1 MISAET
7 LAEAIETRVITPEQ
21 AQRMRAL
28 ELQRAQS
35 GAESV
40 DDEHIRFASGFGDI
54 FVALGL
60 TLFLSAAGYFL
71 FSLGGAILMWP
82 GVAILAW
89 ALAEFFTRVRRMALP
104 SILLLVTFVVA
115 SFSAAHIAIGSLG
128 IGETGEL
135 VSRYP
140 WSSPWV
146 FLGDPLRNAG
156 AGVAAAMLAALHYW
170 RFGVPI
176 TIAAGVASLAC
187 AALALVRAAFPAL
200 NPGAI
205 SFAALL
211 IGLAIFSLAMR
222 YDLSDPERATRRT
235 DIAFWL
241 HLVAAPLIVHPLVAS
256 LFGGG
261 TEPPST
267 AALGILAIF
276 LALGFVAVLID
287 RRALLVS
294 GLSYAGLAFASL
306 LKESGV
312 IGATAP
318 ATMLVLGAFVL
329 LLSAGWRPLRAA
341 ILNLAPRWISSQLPR
356 PSPSQ
361 NT

>member
-7 LAEAIETRVITPEQ
+7 LAEATETGVITPEQ
-21 AQRMRAL
+21 AQRIRAL

-71 FSLGGAILMWP
+71 FARGGAILMWP

-115 SFSAAHIAIGSLG
+115 SFGAAHIAIGSLG

-140 WSSPWV
+140 WRSPWV
-146 FLGDPLRNAG
+146 FFGDPLQNAG

-170 RFGVPI
+170 RFRVPI

-187 AALALVRAAFPAL
+187 AALALVRAAFPAY
-200 NPGAI
+200 PGAL

-211 IGLAIFSLAMR
+211 VGLAIFSLAMR

-261 TEPPST
+261 TAPPYG

-294 GLSYAGLAFASL
+294 GLSYAGIAFASL
-306 LKESGV
+306 LEQSGV
-312 IGATAP
+312 IGSTAP

-329 LLSAGWRPLRAA
+329 LLSAGWRPLRAV
-341 ILNLAPRWISSQLPR
+341 ILDAAPLWISSRLPR
-356 PSPSQ
+356 LSPSR